1 MMSHAVLHETAELP
15 VRVGIKHGR
24 LFARMSL
31 ILAVLFGLTAL
42 PAIAA
47 AREVVIIGTFQTPA
61 GTQEEIVYETNAEY
75 FGCKG
80 ELPGLKISMQTQV
93 QGYEETRGW
102 MLQDARCA
110 FQTKDGAIEE
120 FGTQ

>member
-1 MMSHAVLHETAELP
+1 MMSQAVPHETAERP
-15 VRVGIKHGR
+15 VRAGIRGG
-24 LFARMSL
+24 LLVTRMSA
-31 ILAVLFGLTAL
+31 ILAVLFNLTSL
-42 PAIAA
+42 PAMAA

-110 FQTKDGAIEE
+110 FRSKDGAIEE
-120 FGTQ
+120 FGTP